1 MDTLAMN
8 AKSEAQ
14 VSITTG
20 STGEEIMMQQPVE
33 QGHPMRNSV
42 GPTPGAFHV
51 GGGSGSEGSEDLD
64 SEQPQNGDVEQ
75 GIVPS
80 PLGTPTLEAHIVDE
94 ASEQARYN
102 RLHEDLEKMR
112 EELSEE
118 RQQHKPPIMVPA
130 VPVSFIEDCKS
141 KLRWC
146 FTFEFLTVILGCIG
160 IALVIS
166 AITTAADPPLPPAF
180 YDLVPLLESVLPE
193 RAATLS
199 DPSSPQFQAAKW
211 LAGNANFTA
220 MSNQKRIQRYVLATL
235 YFSTGGDKWFNKF
248 GWLTDTDECDWWNS
262 KWTEKENRTF
272 CDGDG
277 ESLEMLF
284 LNENNLRGQLPLE
297 LSLLSNSLVWVD
309 FRNQQLQG
317 PSFPTDLFLL
327 TKLTRLELTLNP
339 GIVGTLPSELVKL
352 IALEYI
358 GIGRMGIYGRLPTE
372 LGLLTGLE
380 TLGIEGNR
388 HTGAIPTELG
398 LATAIEELNMESN
411 EFTGTIPKQLLLP
424 YLEKLSCHN
433 NSFTGTLPTELG
445 LATALEYLAL
455 QNNYL
460 KGTIPTEL
468 GLAPALKHFYLD
480 GNTDLTGTIPTQIML
495 PNLEYLS
502 LLNNSLTGTIPTEFG
517 LAKSLKRAFLD
528 NNYFTVTVP
537 MQLLLLPLL
546 ENVTLHN
553 NSLTGAID
561 FDGSC
566 PSFELS
572 ADCGEVQCDC
582 CTLCCFNNSVEC
594 EIGPSSL

>member
-1 MDTLAMN
+1 MNKIKEEHQSWSRLPRGQVEDSSTMGYSKSAGNDLSVEQLISPESTRRHKHHHGHEHGYHKHHEKKDDGHRKHHHHHRHRSTSPTKTGHPMDTLAMN

-398 LATAIEELNMESN
+398 LATAIGELSHD
-411 EFTGTIPKQLLLP
+411 
-424 YLEKLSCHN
+424 YRW
-433 NSFTGTLPTELG
+433 
-445 LATALEYLAL
+445 
-455 QNNYL
+455 
-460 KGTIPTEL
+460 
-468 GLAPALKHFYLD
+468 
-480 GNTDLTGTIPTQIML
+480 ML
-495 PNLEYLS
+495 RLMC
-502 LLNNSLTGTIPTEFG
+502 
-517 LAKSLKRAFLD
+517 AKSNLICSCCC
-528 NNYFTVTVP
+528 Y
-537 MQLLLLPLL
+537 
-546 ENVTLHN
+546 
-553 NSLTGAID
+553 AIQR
-561 FDGSC
+561 S
-566 PSFELS
+566 
-572 ADCGEVQCDC
+572 
-582 CTLCCFNNSVEC
+582 
-594 EIGPSSL
+594 